1 MFSNQA
7 PGVEVGEVGKSRW
20 RWMGISWSVTQAWR
34 ESRILQMSGP
44 GKHHVQQSGCSQ
56 KQSTAQ

>member
-1 MFSNQA
+1 
-7 PGVEVGEVGKSRW
+7 VGEVGKSRW

-44 GKHHVQQSGCSQ
+44 GKHHVQQSGPGSR
-56 KQSTAQ
+56 SR